1 MILVDTDII
10 IWILRGDESLRDTFK
25 NIVKETDGYI
35 FVTPVQFAETY
46 AGVRPKEEKRVDK
59 FFSSLK
65 TTVVDKDT
73 GKLAGVFMKNFR
85 KSHNV
90 TLADALVAASSRLNH
105 FKLWTNNRKH
115 YPMLDE
121 DEFL

>member
-10 IWILRGDESLRDTFK
+10 IWILRGDEGLRDSFK
-25 NIVKETDGYI
+25 KIVKETGGDV

-65 TTVVDKDT
+65 TTVVNNDT
-73 GKLAGVFMKNFR
+73 GKLAGTFMKQYR

-90 TLADALVAASSRLNH
+90 TLADAFVAASSRLNH
-105 FKLWTNNRKH
+105 FKLWTNNKKH

-121 DEFL
+121 DEFV

>member
-10 IWILRGDESLRDTFK
+10 IWILRGDEILRDAFK
-25 NIVKETDGYI
+25 RIVKETDGYV
-35 FVTPVQFAETY
+35 FVTPVQFAEIY
-46 AGVRPKEEKRVDK
+46 AGIRPKEEKKVDK

-65 TTVVDKDT
+65 TTIVDRDT
-73 GKLAGVFMKNFR
+73 GKMAGTFMKQFR

-90 TLADALVAASSRLNH
+90 TLADAFIAASSRLNH
-105 FKLWTNNRKH
+105 FKLWTNNKKH

-121 DEFL
+121 DEFV